1 MGNLE
6 FLSTIGGG
14 GGGVEIIN
22 FSFRIFF
29 IVTYAKYLQCIPPR
43 RIGRAPKPQTI
54 KVARVTDRV
63 QINRNAKSN
72 EVLVAEAGT
81 PDE

>member
-1 MGNLE
+1 M
-6 FLSTIGGG
+6 
-14 GGGVEIIN
+14 EIPN

-29 IVTYAKYLQCIPPR
+29 IVKKVTYAKYLQCIPPR

-81 PDE
+81 SDELPSCSVK